1 MSYEYKVVPA
11 PTRGLKAKGIKTA
24 EDRFANALETAMNE
38 LAADG
43 WEYQRTDTLPA
54 EQREGLMSKTT
65 VYQNMLVFRRPVTK
79 AASASTPVAIEP
91 QPLPPTTERSEP
103 ALTTSADRTTPPASR
118 PAPTPERLTPELKEE
133 LMEVDLADKPGK
145 KPDVAAE

>member
-24 EDRFANALETAMNE
+24 EDRFANALESAINE

-43 WEYQRTDTLPA
+43 WEYQRTDTLPC

-65 VYQNMLVFRRPVTK
+65 VYQNMLVFRRARS
-79 AASASTPVAIEP
+79 AAARPAPAPQVAAPAPPVAKA
-91 QPLPPTTERSEP
+91 P
-103 ALTTSADRTTPPASR
+103 AAAPR
-118 PAPTPERLTPELKEE
+118 PAPTPPQRPS
-133 LMEVDLADKPGK
+133 
-145 KPDVAAE
+145 PDVAAE